1 MGSIYDIYGAEIKI
15 GDIIAY
21 SSYSREE
28 LRIAIV
34 ADIFDDLDY
43 LKVFAVDLTN
53 YYKVSSRVIKVKVDN
68 VLRLQRS
75 QVDPQ
80 VIKQLQLFK
89 ERYTRKK
96 KVKAEAH
103 ARFLEHNSWR
113 SGKVSSFRV
122 VTLQADKWWLFS
134 NTFTLKRHALAF
146 SDKVDNT
153 PMYICGFSKG
163 ELVRIY
169 DTLGDLIKFD
179 KKLFKAIEDQY
190 IERVQGRNNGNEII
204 RRLF

>member
-1 MGSIYDIYGAEIKI
+1 MGSVYDIYGSEIKT
-15 GDIIAY
+15 GDVVAY
-21 SSYSREE
+21 SSYSKEE

-43 LKVFAVDLTN
+43 LKVFAVDLNN
-53 YYKVSSRVIKVKVDN
+53 YYRVSSRIIKVKVDN
-68 VLRLQRS
+68 VLKLNRNQIDGE
-75 QVDPQ
+75 V
-80 VIKQLQLFK
+80 FK
-89 ERYTRKK
+89 ELKHFRDRYTRKK
-96 KVKAEAH
+96 KEKAEAH

-146 SDKVDNT
+146 SDKVDNS

-190 IERVQGRNNGNEII
+190 VERVQGRNNGNEII